1 MLAQVALIAC
11 LVGCSA
17 AAAAGSVLIVADEWP
32 QMDVLAHYL
41 EAEGGYAVEKAE
53 QDQLPEDLAPYHAVF
68 QFIHGRFDDD
78 PAQALMDYATG
89 GGRLVVLHHGVSS
102 AKRATQGWL
111 EFLGVALE
119 RDKDADDRYVWFEGV
134 DLTLV
139 NLNPRHYITAH
150 NVAYDKTLEYR
161 SSDRPSPSVS
171 LPAFDLEQ
179 TEVYLN
185 HQFTDARE
193 KTVLLGFRYE
203 DRETG
208 EVHMQDRA
216 GWFKAVGKGLVFY
229 FQPGHAASDFENA
242 SFCQILLNCLTWRVT
257 GAGLRS
263 DE

>member
-1 MLAQVALIAC
+1 MLAQVALIAS
-11 LVGCSA
+11 LVACSIA
-17 AAAAGSVLIVADEWP
+17 AQAGSVLIVADEWP
-32 QMDVLAHYL
+32 QMDVLAQYL

-53 QDQLPEDLAPYHAVF
+53 QDQLPDDLGPYHAVF
-68 QFIHGRFDDD
+68 QFIHGPFKDG
-78 PAQALMDYATG
+78 PAGALMDYAAG

-111 EFLGVALE
+111 EFLGITLD
-119 RDKDADDRYVWFEGV
+119 RDKDAEHRYVWIEGV

-139 NLNPRHYITAH
+139 NLNPRHYITTH
-150 NVAYDKTLEYR
+150 HVAYDKTVEYR
-161 SSDRPSPSVS
+161 PSDQPSPSVS
-171 LPAFDLEQ
+171 LPALDLDQ

-203 DRETG
+203 ERKSG

-216 GWFKAVGKGLVFY
+216 GWFKAAGKGLVFY
-229 FQPGHAASDFENA
+229 FQPGHAVSDFEKA
-242 SFCQILLNCLTWRVT
+242 GFCQILLNCLTWRVT
-257 GAGLRS
+257 PAGLRS